1 MVQPKVSI
9 CIPGYN
15 RPAFLHWTIERLV
28 RDFPKAE
35 IIVSDDGS
43 TEDMARAREHCE
55 FYGIRWID
63 QGHIGAFPNMLAALE
78 AATGDYAIYCANDDY
93 LLPDAVFRA
102 IRYMDVHKE
111 IASYTAPC
119 EVWDELNQKPLWNN
133 WTAPEAHTFDKF
145 DGMALFNFIIGK
157 HVWPEHMIHRT
168 PLALKRR
175 GREYWAFADIPDI
188 LQHGAMHFS
197 PEAFYRNLLIHPV
210 GMRVQLGNEQALTH
224 FDEYRG
230 GLEVMACGLLGDKLP
245 YKARSHINRMI
256 QSFICTR
263 LSCAQRLYAQ
273 AGFEWEAER
282 IRQRLAIAD
291 PRDDITQTEAA

>member
-1 MVQPKVSI
+1 MARLSI

-15 RPAFLHWTIERLV
+15 RPAFLHWTIERLM

-35 IIVSDDGS
+35 IIVSDDCS
-43 TEDMARAREHCE
+43 TEDMMHARNHCV
-55 FYGIRWID
+55 FYGVRWI
-63 QGHIGAFPNMLAALE
+63 QQSHNIGPFPNMLAAFE

-93 LLPDAVFRA
+93 LLPERVHEA
-102 IRYMDVHKE
+102 IRYLDAHPE

-119 EVWDELNQKPLWNN
+119 EVWDEINQKTYWNAY
-133 WTAPEAHTFDKF
+133 TAPEATFTKA
-145 DGMALFNFIIGK
+145 DGMRLFNFMIGH

-168 PLALKRR
+168 PIALKRR

-188 LQHGAMHFS
+188 LAAGSLHFS
-197 PEAFYRNLLIHPV
+197 PVPFYRNLLVHPV
-210 GMRVQLGNEQALTH
+210 GMRTQLGNEQALTH

-230 GLEVMACGLLGDKLP
+230 GLELMACGLLGDKLP
-245 YKARSHINRMI
+245 YKARAQVNRMI

-263 LSCAQRLYAQ
+263 LLCAQRLYAQ
-273 AGFEWEAER
+273 AGYEWEAER

-291 PRDDITQTEAA
+291 PRDDIQQTEAA